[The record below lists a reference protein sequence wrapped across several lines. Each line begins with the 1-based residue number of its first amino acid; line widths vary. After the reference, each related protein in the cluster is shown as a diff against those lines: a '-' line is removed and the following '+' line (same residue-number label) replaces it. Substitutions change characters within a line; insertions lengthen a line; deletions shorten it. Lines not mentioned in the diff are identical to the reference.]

1 MLLKHLKGKKI
12 LKAVIFKKIFDEYM
26 AARAA
31 DDELDLSPFAEPL
44 DEWSQNSPDDLNCV
58 LANILIK
65 APDTPADELQ
75 QEVEAA
81 KEQYTAEEPELVP
94 WFESQ
99 INNLSKE

>member
-1 MLLKHLKGKKI
+1 MLRKHLKGKTI
-12 LKAVIFKKIFDEYM
+12 LKAIIFKKIFDEFM

-31 DDELDLSPFAEPL
+31 DDELDLSPFSEPL
-44 DEWSQNSPDDLNCV
+44 EEWRKNSPDDLNCV
-58 LANILIK
+58 LATILIK
-65 APDTPADELQ
+65 APDTPVDELQ
-75 QEVEAA
+75 EEVEAA